1 MGFSVDVFGA
11 SIVLRNNVSGVLRQ
25 AQNSARG
32 FRGAVNR
39 ARQEMQRLDQ
49 QRLRDRELRIRTS
62 AAYQAVDRLRRRM
75 EPISR
80 RVINVV
86 AHTQNAIDGVR
97 RVRQHLAKIKD
108 NKVVKLVVKGAEGAL
123 KALGKG
129 AVVGTAAAFT
139 AVTAASGIAVKSA
152 VDYQAQMK
160 NVGTLLDGDIN
171 SKLKKY
177 SSQLLAVSND
187 TGIASSDL
195 TDGLYQVVSAFGES
209 AENVKQLEIAAKAAK
224 AGNAT
229 TTDSVNLLSSV
240 TKAYGDT
247 SAEAMQKASDLAFL
261 TVKLGQTSFP
271 ELAASMGGAIAM
283 GSQLGVTQEALYGT
297 MATLTG
303 VTGNTAEVSTQ
314 LEGVLAGFLSPTD
327 KLSKA
332 LKNMGYSSG
341 AAALEAEGLEGVILK
356 LKDQVGGSSLDLA
369 NLFSDKSAKQAVL
382 GLTGDLADT
391 WHEKTAAMMEAGG
404 ATEAAFATQQ
414 SSLKAMVQKVKN
426 FGQNM
431 LTSVGEKALPYIEGA
446 LQKLIDKMPQFE
458 AAMSGIADKVG
469 PGIERLGSIL
479 SDVWTAWQPVLQQ
492 LGTDFGAAFEQV
504 KPCIQGVLDSFGGIV
519 PYIQPV
525 VSAVGS
531 TLAAMIPVVGGIFE
545 GISSVVSAVFPV
557 VAQIVTDIGGKI
569 QAVFGKIGGH
579 AGVLSEIFQT
589 VGPAIASV
597 LSTAWSIIS
606 PVLDLALAGI
616 ELIGTVMGAVFPQIQ
631 SVIEAVWNV
640 IGPVLEKLGSAIK
653 SVADGVQGAVEKV
666 KGFFGG
672 KNVDA
677 NATGTNYYGGG
688 WTTVGE
694 HGPELMHLPSGTKIK
709 SNSDSKSMIRRSD
722 SDRKG
727 WASEN
732 YTSSPSVQP
741 EGRRGETAVFASGG
755 TDKTTTVL
763 QQTPQPP
770 KRGDINITIQNME
783 VKNDAD
789 IERIAEELI
798 KKIEEA
804 EENM

>member
-1 MGFSVDVFGA
+1 MDVFGA
-11 SIVLRNNVSGVLRQ
+11 SIVLRDNVSGVLRQ

-32 FRGAVNR
+32 FRGSVDR
-39 ARQEMQRLDQ
+39 ARQELRRLDQ
-49 QRLRDRELRIRTS
+49 QRLRERELRIRTS
-62 AAYQAVDRLRRRM
+62 AAYREINRLRQRM

-80 RVINVV
+80 RVVNIV
-86 AHTQNAIDGVR
+86 ARAQNAMDGIR

-108 NKVVKLVVKGAEGAL
+108 NKVVKLVVKGAEGAA
-123 KALGKG
+123 KALGKA

-139 AVTAASGIAVKSA
+139 AVTAASGMAVKGA
-152 VDYQAQMK
+152 VDFQAQMK
-160 NVGTLLDGDIN
+160 NVGTLLDGDVN
-171 SKLKKY
+171 AKLEKY
-177 SSQLLAVSND
+177 SGQLMKVSND

-209 AENVKQLEIAAKAAK
+209 AENMKQLEIAAKAAK

-247 SAEAMQKASDLAFL
+247 SAKAMQKASDLAFM

-283 GSQLGVTQEALYGT
+283 GSQLGVSQEALYGV

-327 KLSKA
+327 SLSKA
-332 LKNMGYSSG
+332 LKKMGYSSG

-391 WHEKTAAMMEAGG
+391 WHEKTEAMVQASG
-404 ATEAAFATQQ
+404 ATETAFATQQ
-414 SSLKAMVQKVKN
+414 GSVKAMAQKVKN

-446 LQKLIDKMPQFE
+446 LQKLMDRMPEFE
-458 AAMSGIADKVG
+458 AALSGIADKVG
-469 PGIERLGSIL
+469 PGIEKLGGIL
-479 SDVWTAWQPVLQQ
+479 SDVWSVWQPVLQE
-492 LGTDFGAAFEQV
+492 LGTAFSGAFEQV
-504 KPCIQGVLDSFGGIV
+504 KPCIQGVLDSFGAIV

-525 VSAVGS
+525 VSSIGS
-531 TLAAMIPVVGGIFE
+531 TLAALLPVVGGIFE
-545 GISSVVSAVFPV
+545 GISSAVSAVFPV
-557 VAQIVTDIGGKI
+557 VAQIVTDIGGKL
-569 QAVFGKIGGH
+569 QAIFSKIGGH
-579 AGVLSEIFQT
+579 AGTLSSIFQT

-606 PVLDLALAGI
+606 PILDLALTGI
-616 ELIGTVMGAVFPQIQ
+616 ELIGSVVAAVFPKIQ
-631 SVIEAVWNV
+631 SVIESVWNV
-640 IGPVLEKLGSAIK
+640 VGPVLKKLGDTLK
-653 SVADGVQGAVEKV
+653 SVSEGIQGAFEKA
-666 KGFFGG
+666 KAFFTGG
-672 KNVDA
+672 SVDA
-677 NATGTNYYGGG
+677 NATGTSYYSVG

-694 HGPELMHLPSGTKIK
+694 HGPELMYMPSGTKIK
-709 SNSDSKSMIRRSD
+709 SNSDSENMVRN
-722 SDRKG
+722 
-727 WASEN
+727 ASGPMQAFG
-732 YTSSPSVQP
+732 SA
-741 EGRRGETAVFASGG
+741 GET
-755 TDKTTTVL
+755 TKTGSVS
-763 QQTPQPP
+763 
-770 KRGDINITIQNME
+770 ITIQHME
-783 VKNDAD
+783 VRSDTD
-789 IERIAEELI
+789 IEKIAEELA
-798 KKIEEA
+798 KRIEEA

>member
-1 MGFSVDVFGA
+1 MDVFGA
-11 SIVLRNNVSGVLRQ
+11 SIILRDNVSGVLRQ

-32 FRGAVNR
+32 FRGSVDR
-39 ARQEMQRLDQ
+39 ARQELRRLDQ
-49 QRLRDRELRIRTS
+49 QRLRERELRIRTS
-62 AAYQAVDRLRRRM
+62 SAYREINRLRQRM

-80 RVINVV
+80 RVVNIV
-86 AHTQNAIDGVR
+86 ARTQNAMDGIR

-108 NKVVKLVVKGAEGAL
+108 NKVVKLVVKGAEGAA
-123 KALGKG
+123 KALGKA

-139 AVTAASGIAVKSA
+139 AVTAASGMAVKGA
-152 VDYQAQMK
+152 VDFQAQMK
-160 NVGTLLDGDIN
+160 NVGTLLDGDVN
-171 SKLKKY
+171 AKLEKY
-177 SSQLLAVSND
+177 SGQLMKVSND

-247 SAEAMQKASDLAFL
+247 SAKAMQKASDLAFM

-283 GSQLGVTQEALYGT
+283 GSQLGVSQEALYGV

-327 KLSKA
+327 SLSKA
-332 LKNMGYSSG
+332 LKQMGYSSG
-341 AAALEAEGLEGVILK
+341 AAALEAEGLEGVITK

-391 WHEKTAAMMEAGG
+391 WHEKTEAMVQASG
-404 ATEAAFATQQ
+404 ATETAFATQQ
-414 SSLKAMVQKVKN
+414 GSVKAMAQKIKN

-446 LQKLIDKMPQFE
+446 LQKLMDRMPEFE

-469 PGIERLGSIL
+469 PGIEKLGGVL
-479 SDVWTAWQPVLQQ
+479 ADVWSVWQPVLQE
-492 LGTDFGAAFEQV
+492 LGTAFSGAFEQV
-504 KPCIQGVLDSFGGIV
+504 KPCIQGVLDSFGAVV

-525 VSAVGS
+525 VSSIGS
-531 TLAAMIPVVGGIFE
+531 TLAALLPVVGGIFE
-545 GISSVVSAVFPV
+545 GISSVVSSVFPV
-557 VAQIVTDIGGKI
+557 VAQIVTDIGGKL
-569 QAVFGKIGGH
+569 QAVFSKIGGH
-579 AGVLSEIFQT
+579 AGTLSSIFQT

-606 PVLDLALAGI
+606 PILDLALTGI
-616 ELIGTVMGAVFPQIQ
+616 ELIGSVVAAVFPKIQ
-631 SVIEAVWNV
+631 GVIESVWSV
-640 IGPVLEKLGSAIK
+640 VGPVLKKLGDTLK
-653 SVADGVQGAVEKV
+653 SVSEGIQGAFEKA
-666 KGFFGG
+666 KAFFTGG
-672 KNVDA
+672 SVDA
-677 NATGTNYYGGG
+677 NATGTSYYGGG

-694 HGPELMHLPSGTKIK
+694 HGPELMYLPSGTKIK
-709 SNSDSKSMIRRSD
+709 SNSDS
-722 SDRKG
+722 
-727 WASEN
+727 EN
-732 YTSSPSVQP
+732 MVRNASSPPQVFSSAGQ
-741 EGRRGETAVFASGG
+741 TA
-755 TDKTTTVL
+755 KTGNV
-763 QQTPQPP
+763 
-770 KRGDINITIQNME
+770 NITIQHME
-783 VKNDAD
+783 VRNDAD
-789 IERIAEELI
+789 IDKIAEELA

>member
-1 MGFSVDVFGA
+1 MDVFGA
-11 SIVLRNNVSGVLRQ
+11 SIVLRDNVSGVLRQ

-32 FRGAVNR
+32 FRGSVDR
-39 ARQEMQRLDQ
+39 ARQELRRLDQ
-49 QRLRDRELRIRTS
+49 QRLRERELRIRTS
-62 AAYQAVDRLRRRM
+62 AAYREINRLRQRM

-80 RVINVV
+80 RVINIV
-86 AHTQNAIDGVR
+86 ARAQNAMDGIR
-97 RVRQHLAKIKD
+97 RVRQHLARIKD
-108 NKVVKLVVKGAEGAL
+108 NKVVKLVVKGAEGAA
-123 KALGKG
+123 KALGKV
-129 AVVGTAAAFT
+129 AVVGTATAFT
-139 AVTAASGIAVKSA
+139 AVTAASGMAVKGA
-152 VDYQAQMK
+152 VDFQAQMK
-160 NVGTLLDGDIN
+160 NVGTLLDGDVN
-171 SKLKKY
+171 AKLEKY
-177 SSQLLAVSND
+177 SGQLMKVSND

-247 SAEAMQKASDLAFL
+247 SAKAMQKASDLAFM

-283 GSQLGVTQEALYGT
+283 GSQLGVSQEALYGV

-327 KLSKA
+327 SLSKA
-332 LKNMGYSSG
+332 LKKMGYSSG
-341 AAALEAEGLEGVILK
+341 AAALEAEGLEGVITK

-391 WHEKTAAMMEAGG
+391 WHEKTEAMVQASG
-404 ATEAAFATQQ
+404 ATETAFATQQ
-414 SSLKAMVQKVKN
+414 GSVKAMAQKVKN

-446 LQKLIDKMPQFE
+446 LQKLMDKMPEFE

-469 PGIERLGSIL
+469 PGIERLGGVL
-479 SDVWTAWQPVLQQ
+479 SDVWSVWQPVLQE
-492 LGTDFGAAFEQV
+492 LGTAFSAAFEQV
-504 KPCIQGVLDSFGGIV
+504 KPCIQGVIDSFGAIV

-525 VSAVGS
+525 VSSIGS
-531 TLAAMIPVVGGIFE
+531 TLAALLPVVGGIFE

-557 VAQIVTDIGGKI
+557 VAQIVTDIGGKL
-569 QAVFGKIGGH
+569 QAVFNKIGGH
-579 AGVLSEIFQT
+579 AGTLSSIFQT

-606 PVLDLALAGI
+606 PILDLALTGI
-616 ELIGTVMGAVFPQIQ
+616 ELIGSVVAAVFPKIQ
-631 SVIEAVWNV
+631 SVIESVWNV
-640 IGPVLEKLGSAIK
+640 VGPVLKKLGDTLKNVSEGI
-653 SVADGVQGAVEKV
+653 QGAFEKA
-666 KGFFGG
+666 KAFFTGG
-672 KNVDA
+672 SVDA
-677 NATGTNYYGGG
+677 NATGTSYYGGG

-694 HGPELMHLPSGTKIK
+694 HGPELMYLPSGTKIK
-709 SNSDSKSMIRRSD
+709 SNSDSENMVRN
-722 SDRKG
+722 
-727 WASEN
+727 ASG
-732 YTSSPSVQP
+732 PVQAF
-741 EGRRGETAVFASGG
+741 GSAGET
-755 TDKTTTVL
+755 TKTGSVS
-763 QQTPQPP
+763 
-770 KRGDINITIQNME
+770 ITIQHME
-783 VKNDAD
+783 VRSDTD
-789 IERIAEELI
+789 IEKIAEELA

>member
-1 MGFSVDVFGA
+1 MDVFGA
-11 SIVLRNNVSGVLRQ
+11 SIVLRDNVSGVLRQ

-32 FRGAVNR
+32 FRGSVDR
-39 ARQEMQRLDQ
+39 ARQELRRLDQ
-49 QRLRDRELRIRTS
+49 QRLRERELRIRTS
-62 AAYQAVDRLRRRM
+62 SAYQAINRLRQRM

-80 RVINVV
+80 RVINFV
-86 AHTQNAIDGVR
+86 ARTQNATDGIR

-108 NKVVKLVVKGAEGAL
+108 NKIVKLAVKGAEGAV
-123 KALGKG
+123 KALGKV
-129 AVVGTAAAFT
+129 AAVGTAAAFT
-139 AVTAASGIAVKSA
+139 AVTAASGMAVKGA
-152 VDYQAQMK
+152 IDFQAQMK
-160 NVGTLLDGDIN
+160 NVGTLLDGDVN
-171 SKLKKY
+171 AKLEKY
-177 SSQLLAVSND
+177 SSQLMKVSND

-247 SAEAMQKASDLAFL
+247 SAEAMQKASDLAFM

-283 GSQLGVTQEALYGT
+283 GSQLGVSQEALYGV

-327 KLSKA
+327 SLSKA
-332 LKNMGYSSG
+332 LKQMGYSSG
-341 AAALEAEGLEGVILK
+341 AAALEAEGLEGVITK
-356 LKDQVGGSSLDLA
+356 LKDQVGGSPLDLA

-391 WHEKTAAMMEAGG
+391 WHEKTEAMVQASG
-404 ATEAAFATQQ
+404 ATETAFATQQ
-414 SSLKAMVQKVKN
+414 GSVKAMAQKVKN

-446 LQKLIDKMPQFE
+446 LQKLMDKMPEFE

-469 PGIERLGSIL
+469 PGIEKLGGIL
-479 SDVWTAWQPVLQQ
+479 SDVWSVWQPVLQE
-492 LGTDFGAAFEQV
+492 LGTAFSGAFEQV
-504 KPCIQGVLDSFGGIV
+504 KPCIQGVLDSFGAIV

-525 VSAVGS
+525 VSSIGS
-531 TLAAMIPVVGGIFE
+531 TLAALLPVVGGIFE

-557 VAQIVTDIGGKI
+557 VAQIVTDIGGKL
-569 QAVFGKIGGH
+569 QAVFSKIGGH
-579 AGVLSEIFQT
+579 AGTLSSIFQT

-597 LSTAWSIIS
+597 LSTAWSVIS
-606 PVLDLALAGI
+606 PILDLALTGI
-616 ELIGTVMGAVFPQIQ
+616 ELIGSVVAAVFPKIQ
-631 SVIEAVWNV
+631 SVIESVWNV
-640 IGPVLEKLGSAIK
+640 VGPVLKKLGDTLK
-653 SVADGVQGAVEKV
+653 SVSEGIQGAFEKT
-666 KGFFGG
+666 KAFFTGG
-672 KNVDA
+672 SVDA
-677 NATGTNYYGGG
+677 NATGTSYYGGG

-694 HGPELMHLPSGTKIK
+694 HGPELMYLPSGTKIK
-709 SNSDSKSMIRRSD
+709 SNSDS
-722 SDRKG
+722 
-727 WASEN
+727 EN
-732 YTSSPSVQP
+732 MV
-741 EGRRGETAVFASGG
+741 RNASGSPQVFSG
-755 TDKTTTVL
+755 TGEAAKTGNV
-763 QQTPQPP
+763 
-770 KRGDINITIQNME
+770 NITIQHME
-783 VKNDAD
+783 VRNDAD
-789 IERIAEELI
+789 IEKIAEELV

>member
-1 MGFSVDVFGA
+1 MDVFGA
-11 SIVLRNNVSGVLRQ
+11 SIVLRDNVSGVLRQ

-32 FRGAVNR
+32 FRGSVDR
-39 ARQEMQRLDQ
+39 ARQELRRLDQ
-49 QRLRDRELRIRTS
+49 QRLRERELRIRTS
-62 AAYQAVDRLRRRM
+62 AAYREINRLRQRM

-80 RVINVV
+80 RVVNIV
-86 AHTQNAIDGVR
+86 ARAQNAMDGIR

-108 NKVVKLVVKGAEGAL
+108 NKVVKLVVKGAEGAA
-123 KALGKG
+123 KALGKA

-139 AVTAASGIAVKSA
+139 AVTAASGMAVKGA
-152 VDYQAQMK
+152 VDFQAQLK
-160 NVGTLLDGDIN
+160 NVGTLLDGDVN
-171 SKLKKY
+171 AKLEKY
-177 SSQLLAVSND
+177 SGQLMKVSND

-247 SAEAMQKASDLAFL
+247 SAKAMQKASDLAFM

-283 GSQLGVTQEALYGT
+283 GSQLGVSQEALYGV

-327 KLSKA
+327 SLSKA
-332 LKNMGYSSG
+332 LKKMGYSSG

-391 WHEKTAAMMEAGG
+391 WHEKTEAMVQASG
-404 ATEAAFATQQ
+404 ATETAFATQQ
-414 SSLKAMVQKVKN
+414 GSVKAMAQKVKN

-446 LQKLIDKMPQFE
+446 LQKLMDRMPEFE

-469 PGIERLGSIL
+469 PGIEKLGGIL
-479 SDVWTAWQPVLQQ
+479 SDVWSVWQPVLQE
-492 LGTDFGAAFEQV
+492 LGTAFSGAFEQV
-504 KPCIQGVLDSFGGIV
+504 KPCIQGVLDSFGAIV

-525 VSAVGS
+525 VSSIGS
-531 TLAAMIPVVGGIFE
+531 TLAALLPVVGGIFE
-545 GISSVVSAVFPV
+545 GISSAVSAVFPV
-557 VAQIVTDIGGKI
+557 VAQIVTDIGGKL
-569 QAVFGKIGGH
+569 QAVFSKIGGH
-579 AGVLSEIFQT
+579 AGTLSSIFQT

-606 PVLDLALAGI
+606 PILDLALTGI
-616 ELIGTVMGAVFPQIQ
+616 ELIGSVVAAVFPKIQ
-631 SVIEAVWNV
+631 SVIESVWNV
-640 IGPVLEKLGSAIK
+640 VGPVLKKLGDTLK
-653 SVADGVQGAVEKV
+653 SVSEGIQGAFEKA
-666 KGFFGG
+666 KAFFTGG
-672 KNVDA
+672 SVDA
-677 NATGTNYYGGG
+677 NATGTSYYSGG

-694 HGPELMHLPSGTKIK
+694 HGPELMYLPSGTKIK
-709 SNSDSKSMIRRSD
+709 SNSDSENMVRN
-722 SDRKG
+722 
-727 WASEN
+727 ASGPMQAFG
-732 YTSSPSVQP
+732 SA
-741 EGRRGETAVFASGG
+741 GET
-755 TDKTTTVL
+755 TKTGSVS
-763 QQTPQPP
+763 
-770 KRGDINITIQNME
+770 ITIQHME
-783 VKNDAD
+783 VRSDTD
-789 IERIAEELI
+789 IEKIAEELA
-798 KKIEEA
+798 KRIEEA

>member
-1 MGFSVDVFGA
+1 MDVFGA
-11 SIVLRNNVSGVLRQ
+11 SIVLRDNVSGVLRQ
-25 AQNSARG
+25 AQNSARE
-32 FRGAVNR
+32 FRGSVDG
-39 ARQEMQRLDQ
+39 ARQELRRLDQ
-49 QRLRDRELRIRTS
+49 QRLRERELRIRTS
-62 AAYQAVDRLRRRM
+62 AAYREINRLRQRM

-80 RVINVV
+80 RVVNIV
-86 AHTQNAIDGVR
+86 ARAQNAMDGIR

-108 NKVVKLVVKGAEGAL
+108 NKVVKLVVKGAEGAV
-123 KALGKG
+123 KALGKV
-129 AVVGTAAAFT
+129 AMVGTAAAFT
-139 AVTAASGIAVKSA
+139 AVTAASGMAVKGA
-152 VDYQAQMK
+152 VDFQAQMK
-160 NVGTLLDGDIN
+160 NVGTLLDGDVN
-171 SKLKKY
+171 AKLEKY
-177 SSQLLAVSND
+177 SGQLMKVSND

-247 SAEAMQKASDLAFL
+247 SAKAMQKASDLAFM

-283 GSQLGVTQEALYGT
+283 GSQLGVSQEALYGV

-327 KLSKA
+327 SLSKA
-332 LKNMGYSSG
+332 LKKMGYSSG

-391 WHEKTAAMMEAGG
+391 WHEKTEAMVQASG
-404 ATEAAFATQQ
+404 ATETAFATQQ
-414 SSLKAMVQKVKN
+414 GSVKAMAQKVKN

-446 LQKLIDKMPQFE
+446 LQKLMDRMPEFE

-469 PGIERLGSIL
+469 PGIEKLGGIL
-479 SDVWTAWQPVLQQ
+479 SDVWSVWQPVLQE
-492 LGTDFGAAFEQV
+492 LGTAFSGAFEQV
-504 KPCIQGVLDSFGGIV
+504 KPCIQGVLDSFGAIV

-525 VSAVGS
+525 VSSIGS
-531 TLAAMIPVVGGIFE
+531 TLAALLPVVGGIFE
-545 GISSVVSAVFPV
+545 GISSAVSAVFPV
-557 VAQIVTDIGGKI
+557 VAQIVTDIGGKL
-569 QAVFGKIGGH
+569 QAVFSKIGGH
-579 AGVLSEIFQT
+579 AGTLSSIFQT

-606 PVLDLALAGI
+606 PILDLALTGI
-616 ELIGTVMGAVFPQIQ
+616 ELIGSVVAAVFPKIQ
-631 SVIEAVWNV
+631 SVIESVWNV
-640 IGPVLEKLGSAIK
+640 VGPVLKKLGDTLK
-653 SVADGVQGAVEKV
+653 SVSEGIQGAFEKA
-666 KGFFGG
+666 KAFFTGG
-672 KNVDA
+672 SVDA
-677 NATGTNYYGGG
+677 NATGTSYYSGG

-694 HGPELMHLPSGTKIK
+694 HGPELMYLPSGTKIK
-709 SNSDSKSMIRRSD
+709 SNSDSENMVRN
-722 SDRKG
+722 
-727 WASEN
+727 ASGPMQAFG
-732 YTSSPSVQP
+732 SA
-741 EGRRGETAVFASGG
+741 GET
-755 TDKTTTVL
+755 TKTGSVS
-763 QQTPQPP
+763 
-770 KRGDINITIQNME
+770 ITIQHME
-783 VKNDAD
+783 VRSDTD
-789 IERIAEELI
+789 IEKIAEELA
-798 KKIEEA
+798 KRIEEA

>member
-1 MGFSVDVFGA
+1 MDVFGA
-11 SIVLRNNVSGVLRQ
+11 SIVLRDNVSGVLRQ

-32 FRGAVNR
+32 FRGSVDR
-39 ARQEMQRLDQ
+39 ARQELRRLDQ
-49 QRLRDRELRIRTS
+49 QRLRERELRIRTS
-62 AAYQAVDRLRRRM
+62 AAYREINRLRQRM

-80 RVINVV
+80 RVVNIV
-86 AHTQNAIDGVR
+86 ARAQNAMDGIR

-108 NKVVKLVVKGAEGAL
+108 NKVVKLVVKGAEGAA
-123 KALGKG
+123 KALGKA

-139 AVTAASGIAVKSA
+139 AVTAASGMAVKGA
-152 VDYQAQMK
+152 VVFQAQMK
-160 NVGTLLDGDIN
+160 NVGTLLDGDVN
-171 SKLKKY
+171 AKLEKY
-177 SSQLLAVSND
+177 SGQLMKVSND

-247 SAEAMQKASDLAFL
+247 SAKAMQKASDLAFM

-283 GSQLGVTQEALYGT
+283 GSQLGVSQEALYGV

-327 KLSKA
+327 SLSKA
-332 LKNMGYSSG
+332 LKKMGYSSG

-391 WHEKTAAMMEAGG
+391 WHEKTEAMVQASG
-404 ATEAAFATQQ
+404 ATETAFATQQ
-414 SSLKAMVQKVKN
+414 GSVKAMAQKVKN

-446 LQKLIDKMPQFE
+446 LQKLMDRMPEFE

-469 PGIERLGSIL
+469 PGIEKLGGIL
-479 SDVWTAWQPVLQQ
+479 SDVWSVWQPVLQE
-492 LGTDFGAAFEQV
+492 LGTAFSGAFEQV
-504 KPCIQGVLDSFGGIV
+504 KPCIQGVLDSFGAIV

-525 VSAVGS
+525 VSSIGS
-531 TLAAMIPVVGGIFE
+531 TLAALLPVVGGIFE
-545 GISSVVSAVFPV
+545 GISSAVSAVFPV
-557 VAQIVTDIGGKI
+557 VAQIVTDIGGKL
-569 QAVFGKIGGH
+569 QAVFSKIGGH
-579 AGVLSEIFQT
+579 AGTLSSIFQT

-606 PVLDLALAGI
+606 PILDLALTGI
-616 ELIGTVMGAVFPQIQ
+616 ELIGSVVAAVFPKIQ
-631 SVIEAVWNV
+631 SVIESVWNV
-640 IGPVLEKLGSAIK
+640 VGPVLKKLGDTLK
-653 SVADGVQGAVEKV
+653 SVSEGIQGAFEKA
-666 KGFFGG
+666 KAFFTGG
-672 KNVDA
+672 SVDA
-677 NATGTNYYGGG
+677 NATGTSYYSGG

-694 HGPELMHLPSGTKIK
+694 HGPELMYLPSGTKIK
-709 SNSDSKSMIRRSD
+709 SNSDSENMVRN
-722 SDRKG
+722 
-727 WASEN
+727 ASGPMQAFG
-732 YTSSPSVQP
+732 SA
-741 EGRRGETAVFASGG
+741 GET
-755 TDKTTTVL
+755 TKTGSVS
-763 QQTPQPP
+763 
-770 KRGDINITIQNME
+770 ITIQHME
-783 VKNDAD
+783 VRSDTD
-789 IERIAEELI
+789 IEKIAEELA
-798 KKIEEA
+798 KRIEEA

>member
-1 MGFSVDVFGA
+1 MDVFGA
-11 SIVLRNNVSGVLRQ
+11 SIVLRDNISGVLRQ

-32 FRGAVNR
+32 FRGSVDR
-39 ARQEMQRLDQ
+39 ARQELRRLDQ
-49 QRLRDRELRIRTS
+49 QRLRERELRIRTS
-62 AAYQAVDRLRRRM
+62 AAYREINRLRQRM

-80 RVINVV
+80 RVVNIV
-86 AHTQNAIDGVR
+86 ARAQNAMDGIR

-108 NKVVKLVVKGAEGAL
+108 NKVVKLVVKGAEGAA
-123 KALGKG
+123 KALGKA

-139 AVTAASGIAVKSA
+139 AVTAASGMAVKGA
-152 VDYQAQMK
+152 VDFQAQMK
-160 NVGTLLDGDIN
+160 NVGTLLDGDVN
-171 SKLKKY
+171 AKLEKY
-177 SSQLLAVSND
+177 SGQLMKVSND

-247 SAEAMQKASDLAFL
+247 SAKAMQKASDLAFM

-283 GSQLGVTQEALYGT
+283 GSQLGVSQEALYGV

-327 KLSKA
+327 SLSEA
-332 LKNMGYSSG
+332 LKQMGYSSG
-341 AAALEAEGLEGVILK
+341 AAALEAEGLEGVITK

-391 WHEKTAAMMEAGG
+391 WHEKTEAMVQASG
-404 ATEAAFATQQ
+404 ATETAFATQQ
-414 SSLKAMVQKVKN
+414 GSVKAMAQKVKN

-446 LQKLIDKMPQFE
+446 LQKLMDRLPEFE

-469 PGIERLGSIL
+469 PGIEKLGGIL
-479 SDVWTAWQPVLQQ
+479 SDVWSVWQPVLQE
-492 LGTDFGAAFEQV
+492 LGTAFSTAFEQV
-504 KPCIQGVLDSFGGIV
+504 KPCIQGVLDNYGAIV

-525 VSAVGS
+525 VSSIGS
-531 TLAAMIPVVGGIFE
+531 TLAALLPVVGGIFE
-545 GISSVVSAVFPV
+545 GISSVVSNVFPV
-557 VAQIVTDIGGKI
+557 VAQIVTDIGGKL

-579 AGVLSEIFQT
+579 AGTLSSIFQT

-597 LSTAWSIIS
+597 LSAAWSVIS
-606 PVLDLALAGI
+606 PILDLALAGM
-616 ELIGTVMGAVFPQIQ
+616 ELIGSVVAAVFPTIQ
-631 SVIEAVWNV
+631 GVIESVWNV
-640 IGPVLEKLGSAIK
+640 IGPVLQKLGDAIK
-653 SVADGVQGAVEKV
+653 SVSEGVQGAVEKV

-672 KNVDA
+672 GNVDA
-677 NATGTNYYGGG
+677 NATGTSYYGGG

-694 HGPELMHLPSGTKIK
+694 HGPELMYLPSGTKIK
-709 SNSDSKSMIRRSD
+709 SNSDS
-722 SDRKG
+722 
-727 WASEN
+727 EN
-732 YTSSPSVQP
+732 MVRNVSGPVQAV
-741 EGRRGETAVFASGG
+741 GAGET
-755 TDKTTTVL
+755 TKTGSVS
-763 QQTPQPP
+763 
-770 KRGDINITIQNME
+770 ITIQHME
-783 VKNDAD
+783 VRNDTD
-789 IERIAEELI
+789 IQKIAEELA
-798 KKIEEA
+798 KRIEEA